1 MKFTTENLIN
11 NKLLILLLC
20 MTSLASTAMEKV
32 SQSFEQ
38 EFVIGTRTI
47 AVNIVRLEGKTSL
60 TATLIEANG
69 LETMSIVK
77 IIPALCSSIWLHE
90 KADLIVCETDK
101 KQYFQSIEKLIAVK
115 QNKQE
120 KTT

>member
-1 MKFTTENLIN
+1 MKFTTEKLIN

-38 EFVIGTRTI
+38 EFVIGTKTI

-77 IIPALCSSIWLHE
+77 TIPALCSSIWLHE
-90 KADLIVCETDK
+90 KADLIVCESAK
-101 KQYFQSIEKLIAVK
+101 RQYYLEPLLNQPLL
-115 QNKQE
+115 
-120 KTT
+120 